1 MKNKIGIWLILSTFA
16 LGIAGCGDGMTPEE
30 REAANRGETGVTDVV
45 GIPIEDENAQTGQ
58 NNGQGQTDSR
68 LEQQIRELE
77 RRCGTPDFTRE
88 EYLTLA
94 ELYGQNNQVRKQR
107 DTLEI
112 CLALFQDESAGEQL
126 RRLTVNAE
134 EEESGIQEQM
144 ALLEQNLSI
153 ADYIDEAVS
162 MLHGEEWFDIMM
174 PRLNRGTRGYYLEK
188 EGSSLYVRTGYDQ
201 GGAPY
206 TQVQRRQQDRIT
218 VLLQTGESVQLLE
231 TGVEEGSYNGVFE
244 SWTVLPGSGD
254 VIRENGNL
262 RGGVLVGDYT
272 AQIRWGKSADE
283 LLPLWTMREDMEMT
297 TYNGNFGEDG
307 ISTVAQPG
315 EGEQNSTHGTA
326 ESGIVYAYDSGK
338 QNYLFLSG
346 EGTEDAERYIF
357 RAEAMGMP
365 ALEEYVAYVP
375 KRDQNDI
382 PASGTIDLAQL
393 QVRVFNGNIQ
403 VYDGIGWIDMGA
415 AQSYI
420 EADPMAAGSGDSGS
434 EGETVSSAIAAVY
447 ANRGGGQVAPKDTPK
462 PTSKPANKPTAPVTP
477 VAPVAPTT
485 PVAPVPTQA
494 PTAPANPDPA
504 PPGNLNPSQ
513 PGNPNPP
520 QPSNPDP
527 APQPTPEPAPT
538 PAPTDPPIT
547 GGDSDVEWSPDMM

>member
-1 MKNKIGIWLILSTFA
+1 
-16 LGIAGCGDGMTPEE
+16 
-30 REAANRGETGVTDVV
+30 
-45 GIPIEDENAQTGQ
+45 
-58 NNGQGQTDSR
+58 
-68 LEQQIRELE
+68 
-77 RRCGTPDFTRE
+77 
-88 EYLTLA
+88 
-94 ELYGQNNQVRKQR
+94 
-107 DTLEI
+107 
-112 CLALFQDESAGEQL
+112 
-126 RRLTVNAE
+126 
-134 EEESGIQEQM
+134 
-144 ALLEQNLSI
+144 
-153 ADYIDEAVS
+153 
-162 MLHGEEWFDIMM
+162 
-174 PRLNRGTRGYYLEK
+174 
-188 EGSSLYVRTGYDQ
+188 
-201 GGAPY
+201 
-206 TQVQRRQQDRIT
+206 
-218 VLLQTGESVQLLE
+218 
-231 TGVEEGSYNGVFE
+231 
-244 SWTVLPGSGD
+244 
-254 VIRENGNL
+254 
-262 RGGVLVGDYT
+262 
-272 AQIRWGKSADE
+272 
-283 LLPLWTMREDMEMT
+283 
-297 TYNGNFGEDG
+297 
-307 ISTVAQPG
+307 
-315 EGEQNSTHGTA
+315 
-326 ESGIVYAYDSGK
+326 
-338 QNYLFLSG
+338 
-346 EGTEDAERYIF
+346 
-357 RAEAMGMP
+357 MGMP

-403 VYDGIGWIDMGA
+403 VYDGMGWIDMGA

-504 PPGNLNPSQ
+504 PPGNPNPSQ